1 MFNRKWPLFGLT
13 MAAIVVLDLATKA
26 WAVRTL
32 EFGHTVAL
40 MGVPMTL
47 TFNTGAAFSLSV
59 GDASRWFFLCTNTIA
74 LGAMLVFFNRTELGN
89 RLQLAALALLSSGAV
104 GNIIDRIRW
113 EHGVVDFIG
122 PINLGFMFWPIF
134 NVADSAIVLG
144 VGLLMFHLLRSEQ
157 QEQQKVAPVP
167 AESSEKT
174 ETPEH

>member
-1 MFNRKWPLFGLT
+1 MLNRKWPLFGLT
-13 MAAIVVLDLATKA
+13 MATIVVLDLVTKA

-40 MGVPMTL
+40 LGVPMTL

-74 LGAMLVFFNRTELGN
+74 LGAMLVFFHRTELTN
-89 RLQLAALALLSSGAV
+89 KAQLVALTLLSSGAV

-122 PINLGFMFWPIF
+122 PINLGVMFWPVF
-134 NVADSAIVLG
+134 NLADSAITCG
-144 VGLLMFHLLRSEQ
+144 ALLLAAALWRSDRH
-157 QEQQKVAPVP
+157 
-167 AESSEKT
+167 AE
-174 ETPEH
+174 

>member
-1 MFNRKWPLFGLT
+1 MLNRKWPLFGLT
-13 MAAIVVLDLATKA
+13 MAAIVVLDLITKA

-59 GDASRWFFLCTNTIA
+59 GDASRWFFLATNIVA
-74 LGAMLVFFNRTELGN
+74 LGAMLVFFHRTEAGA
-89 RLQLAALALLSSGAV
+89 RLQMAALALLSSGAV
-104 GNIIDRIRW
+104 GNIIDRVRW

-134 NVADSAIVLG
+134 NVADSAITCGAVLLALSLWRAG
-144 VGLLMFHLLRSEQ
+144 KRQ
-157 QEQQKVAPVP
+157 PR
-167 AESSEKT
+167 AEAAR
-174 ETPEH
+174 